1 MDLTAKAEWRR
12 NWHLVALTAL
22 GLTCAP
28 TTLPV
33 YSLGVFVGPYQ
44 AEFGWGRGAIQAAIL
59 FSTGLSVFCAP
70 MSGALIKRYG
80 LRKTILPG
88 LVGMAIACLVAA
100 ANTGALWQLYLAY
113 ALMSVLGLGA
123 GGIGWTTLISARF
136 DKARG
141 LALGIALSG
150 TGLCAALMP
159 QIARLGIELAG
170 WRGAYVLLA
179 VFALLVV
186 LPACLWLLPD
196 DPVSDEDKAAEGQP
210 SAAGFSAAFAVR
222 HWRFWILGLST
233 AAIYL
238 VVGGLIPNMVPA
250 LQDAGISAAQ
260 AASIMGIYGISVIVG
275 RICVGALVDRFWAP
289 AVAAAVL
296 VPASIGC
303 LLLLGSPGV
312 ALASGAVVLIGM
324 ATGMELD
331 VLSFL
336 TARYFGIAD
345 YARIYGRLYVFV
357 AATAGIAPM
366 AFGFIFDWTGSYAIP
381 LQISAG
387 LLIAG
392 GVGLLALGRYPTG
405 FTRPE

>member
-12 NWHLVALTAL
+12 SWHLVALTAL

-33 YSLGVFVGPYQ
+33 YSLGVFVGPFQ

-70 MSGALIKRYG
+70 LSGALIRRYG
-80 LRKTILPG
+80 LRRTVIPG
-88 LVGMAIACLVAA
+88 LAGMAIACLVAA

-113 ALMSVLGLGA
+113 GLMSVLGLGA
-123 GGIGWTTLISARF
+123 GAIGWTTLISARF
-136 DKARG
+136 EKARG

-159 QIARLGIELAG
+159 QIAQLGISFFG
-170 WRGAYVLLA
+170 WRGAYILLA
-179 VFALLVV
+179 AFALFVV

-196 DPVSDEDKAAEGQP
+196 NPVAASDKTMDGAPSSDGL
-210 SAAGFSAAFAVR
+210 SAAHAVR
-222 HWRFWILGLST
+222 HWRFWVLGTST

-260 AASIMGIYGISVIVG
+260 AASIMGVYGISVIVG
-275 RICVGALVDRFWAP
+275 RISVGALVDRFWAP
-289 AVAAAVL
+289 LVATAVL
-296 VPASIGC
+296 VPASMGC
-303 LLLLGSPGV
+303 LFLLGSP
-312 ALASGAVVLIGM
+312 ALAVATGAVVLIGM

-331 VLSFL
+331 VLGFL

-366 AFGFIFDWTGSYAIP
+366 TFGFIFDWTGSYAIP
-381 LQISAG
+381 LQVSAG

-392 GVGLLALGRYPTG
+392 GIGLLALGRYPTG
-405 FTRPE
+405 FARSE